1 MSVTIATFAIM
12 IVLGFV
18 GYAFYVGGYRDG
30 YHDRYIGYRNAS
42 FFVTRRLYGKC
53 KRRYR
58 MKGSRYDL

>member
-12 IVLGFV
+12 LVLGFV
-18 GYAFYVGGYRDG
+18 GYACYVGGYRDG
-30 YHDRYIGYRNAS
+30 YHDRYIGYRKAS
-42 FFVTRRLYGKC
+42 FVTRRLYGKC

>member
-12 IVLGFV
+12 LVLGFV
-18 GYAFYVGGYRDG
+18 GYACYVGGYRDG
-30 YHDRYIGYRNAS
+30 YHDCYIGYRKAS
-42 FFVTRRLYGKC
+42 FVTRRLYGKR